1 MSRKDDKRTQRNK
14 SESRPMTPKQYH
26 QRNGSKISK
35 NNSKANSDKRV
46 KTTRFSKSRSLRN
59 FKGFES
65 SAEKSK
71 KSLRSNH
78 SKLSRKSIKSIKSMK
93 SQLKVN
99 EASNKELRQEIK
111 RLLKNIQAK
120 EEIVEEFKFH
130 KIRYREL
137 LNKLEKSEMHRREQA
152 EKVKI

>member
-35 NNSKANSDKRV
+35 QNSKANSDKRV
-46 KTTRFSKSRSLRN
+46 KTTRFSKSRSLKN

-78 SKLSRKSIKSIKSMK
+78 SKLSRKSLKSMK

-130 KIRYREL
+130 KIKYREL